1 MRNIWIVIKH
11 EIKVTIGK
19 RSFWLTTFLLP
30 AVIIALSAGSQ
41 LLAHSSLAEGGDSPF
56 SAKSGSSNNKA
67 DIGYVDEAGLI
78 KQLPDR
84 IEFGGSGSSLFV
96 VSPDRLRRFSDRA
109 SAQAALEAGD
119 LLQYYIVAA
128 DFLKTGNLT
137 LVDRNFSLFT
147 SLDSSGFF
155 EYIINYNL
163 AGDEN
168 LAKMLTNPIK
178 STTTKQLAPKP
189 ARDPKDALTTIVPL
203 AALFIF
209 YFVLTMT
216 SQFMLQSVT
225 KEKENRTA
233 EVLLVSLR
241 PRDLMLGK
249 VVGLGFVALLQ
260 VAIWAAVALTGLN
273 TSGANYTL
281 PDGFL
286 IWAILYFVLG
296 YLLYG
301 SVFAALGA
309 LAPNTREGSQFTF
322 IALLP
327 LMLPLFL
334 SNAFAQSPNDALP
347 LILSLFPL
355 TSPTSMITRLSATS
369 VPIEQLLIGLG
380 LLAATTY
387 LFVLLSARFFRAD
400 TLLSG
405 DSLNFR
411 RLIREFRQKAA

>member
-19 RSFWLTTFLLP
+19 SSFWLTTFLLP

-41 LLAHSSLAEGGDSPF
+41 LLARSSLAEGGDSPF
-56 SAKSGSSNNKA
+56 SAKTSSNNKA

-78 KQLPDR
+78 KQIPDR
-84 IEFGGSGSSLFV
+84 IEFGAGGSVFV
-96 VSPDRLRRFSDRA
+96 VSPDRLRKFSDRA

-128 DFLKTGNLT
+128 DFFKSGNLT

-163 AGDEN
+163 AGNEN
-168 LAKMLTNPIK
+168 LAKMLSNPIK
-178 STTTKQLAPKP
+178 STTTRQLAPKP

-233 EVLLVSLR
+233 EVLLLSLR

-260 VAIWAAVALTGLN
+260 VGIWAAVGLTGLN
-273 TSGANYTL
+273 TSGADYIL
-281 PDGFL
+281 PEGFL
-286 IWAILYFVLG
+286 VWGILYFVLG

-347 LILSLFPL
+347 VVLSLFPL
-355 TSPTSMITRLSATS
+355 TSPTSMITRLSAAS
-369 VPIEQLLIGLG
+369 VPIEQLLIGLV

>member
-1 MRNIWIVIKH
+1 MRNIWIIIKH

-30 AVIIALSAGSQ
+30 AMIIAMSAGSQ
-41 LLAHSSLAEGGDSPF
+41 LLARSSLAAGGDSPF
-56 SAKSGSSNNKA
+56 STKNSSSNKA

-78 KQLPDR
+78 KQIPDR
-84 IEFGGSGSSLFV
+84 IEFGTGSSVFV
-96 VSPDRLRRFSDRA
+96 VSPDRLRKFSDRA

-163 AGDEN
+163 AAGNEN
-168 LAKMLTNPIK
+168 LAKMLSNPIK

-189 ARDPKDALTTIVPL
+189 ARDSKDALTTIVPL

-260 VAIWAAVALTGLN
+260 VAIWAAVGLMGLN
-273 TSGANYTL
+273 TSSANYTL

-286 IWAILYFVLG
+286 VWGILYFVLG

-322 IALLP
+322 FALLP

-347 LILSLFPL
+347 VVLSLFPL
-355 TSPTSMITRLSATS
+355 TAPTSMITRLSATS
-369 VPIEQLLIGLG
+369 VPIEQLLIGLV

>member
-1 MRNIWIVIKH
+1 MRNIWIVVKH

-41 LLAHSSLAEGGDSPF
+41 LLARSSLAEGGSSPF
-56 SAKSGSSNNKA
+56 SGSGANSHTA
-67 DIGYVDEAGLI
+67 DIGYVDEAGVI
-78 KQLPDR
+78 QQIPDR
-84 IEFGGSGSSLFV
+84 IEFGTGSSVFV
-96 VSPDRLRRFSDRA
+96 VSPDRLRKFSNRA
-109 SAQAALEAGD
+109 TAQAALEAGD
-119 LLQYYIVAA
+119 LLQYYIVPA
-128 DFLKTGNLT
+128 DFLKTGDLT

-155 EYIINYNL
+155 GYIINYNL
-163 AGDEN
+163 TGDEN
-168 LAKMLTNPIK
+168 LAKMLSNPIK

-189 ARDPKDALTTIVPL
+189 ARDSKNALTVIVPL
-203 AALFIF
+203 AALLIF
-209 YFVLTMT
+209 YLVLTMT

-233 EVLLVSLR
+233 EILLLSLR

-260 VAIWAAVALTGLN
+260 IAIWAAVALTGLN
-273 TSGANYTL
+273 ISNANYTL
-281 PDGFL
+281 PNGFL
-286 IWAILYFVLG
+286 VWGILYFVLG

-309 LAPNTREGSQFTF
+309 LAPNAREGSQFTF
-322 IALLP
+322 LALLP

-347 LILSLFPL
+347 LALSLFPL
-355 TSPTSMITRLSATS
+355 TAPTSMITRLSATS
-369 VPIEQLLIGLG
+369 VPIEQLLIGLL

-400 TLLSG
+400 TLLSS

>member
-1 MRNIWIVIKH
+1 MRNIWIVVKH

-41 LLAHSSLAEGGDSPF
+41 LLARSSLAEGGSSPF
-56 SAKSGSSNNKA
+56 SGSGANSHTA
-67 DIGYVDEAGLI
+67 DIGYVDEAGVI
-78 KQLPDR
+78 QQIPDR
-84 IEFGGSGSSLFV
+84 IEFGTGSSVFV
-96 VSPDRLRRFSDRA
+96 VSPDRLRKFSNRA
-109 SAQAALEAGD
+109 TAQAALEAGD
-119 LLQYYIVAA
+119 LLQYYIVPA
-128 DFLKTGNLT
+128 DFLKTGDLT

-155 EYIINYNL
+155 GYIINYNL
-163 AGDEN
+163 TGDEN
-168 LAKMLTNPIK
+168 LAKMLSNPIK

-189 ARDPKDALTTIVPL
+189 ARDSKNALTVIVPL
-203 AALFIF
+203 AALLIF
-209 YFVLTMT
+209 YLVLTMT

-233 EVLLVSLR
+233 EILLLSLR

-260 VAIWAAVALTGLN
+260 IAIWAAVALTGLN
-273 TSGANYTL
+273 ISNANYTL
-281 PDGFL
+281 PNGFL
-286 IWAILYFVLG
+286 VWGILYFVLG

-309 LAPNTREGSQFTF
+309 LAPNAREGSQFTF
-322 IALLP
+322 LALLP

-347 LILSLFPL
+347 LARSLFPF
-355 TSPTSMITRLSATS
+355 TAPTSMITRLSATS
-369 VPIEQLLIGLG
+369 VPIEQLLIGLL

-400 TLLSG
+400 TLLSS